1 MSVVYG
7 LGAVKMQM
15 MIMSGALL
23 NGLCLRTF
31 VRYIACFFL
40 LTVILKCKL
49 KSTDMQLLLLT
60 PKRRRS
66 TCMTLYKSMLP
77 NTDAYFQKNGHMQGL
92 GSQEA
97 CNARER
103 RILRQAQEKASQNE
117 NSRTTFLQ
125 RDSALVENEVLLR
138 SSVPV

>member
-1 MSVVYG
+1 MHDS
-7 LGAVKMQM
+7 
-15 MIMSGALL
+15 L
-23 NGLCLRTF
+23 N
-31 VRYIACFFL
+31 
-40 LTVILKCKL
+40 
-49 KSTDMQLLLLT
+49 Q
-60 PKRRRS
+60 
-66 TCMTLYKSMLP
+66 
-77 NTDAYFQKNGHMQGL
+77 YFQILMLTLKNDHVQGL

-103 RILRQAQEKASQNE
+103 RILRQAQEKAPQNE